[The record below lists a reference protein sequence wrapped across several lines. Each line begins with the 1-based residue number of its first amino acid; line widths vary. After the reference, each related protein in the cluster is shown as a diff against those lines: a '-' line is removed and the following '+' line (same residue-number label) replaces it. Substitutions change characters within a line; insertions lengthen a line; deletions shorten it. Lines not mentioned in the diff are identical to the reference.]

1 MAQSVSMKKIARL
14 LQKALGE
21 IFIQETSRLLGNTM
35 VIVTE
40 VRVSPDLE
48 LAKVYLS
55 FILDKNRAD
64 MLAKV
69 EQQKGVLRK
78 LLGNRIGNR
87 LRKVPELRF
96 YPDDSVAH
104 AIKIQQ
110 LLDGLDIPENTNNS
124 MQHEELLW

>member
-1 MAQSVSMKKIARL
+1 MAQPVSMKKIARL

-21 IFIQETSRLLGNTM
+21 IFVQETSRLLGNMM

-40 VRVSPDLE
+40 VSISPDLG

-55 FILDKNRAD
+55 FINNKNRAN

-69 EQQKGVLRK
+69 EQKKGVLRK
-78 LLGNRIGNR
+78 LLGNRIGNK

-104 AIKIQQ
+104 AAKIQQ
-110 LLDGLDIPENTNNS
+110 LLDGLDIPEDTNS
-124 MQHEELLW
+124 MQHEELMW